1 MMETEAK
8 SLVHIEREMRE
19 SYMDY
24 AMSVIVSRALPDA
37 RDGLKP
43 VHRRILYAMH
53 ELGMRAGA
61 EFKKSARVVGEVL
74 GKFHPH
80 GDAAVYDTMVR
91 LVQDFAM
98 RNPLLEGQ
106 GNFGS
111 IDGDGPAAMRYTE
124 IRMSALGE
132 EMMIDIA
139 RDTVPFLDNFD
150 GTLREPIVL
159 PSKVPNLLVNG
170 ASGIAVGMAT
180 SIPPHNLS
188 EVCDALNYMLEHWL
202 RMEEISTEE
211 LMRFIKGPDFPTG
224 GILFQHPDGYENGK
238 SEGLLTAYE
247 TGRGKI
253 TLRSRLHSEA
263 IGNGK
268 TGIIITQLPY
278 QVNKASLVERI
289 ASLARQGRLEG
300 LADLRDESDR
310 NGLRLVLE
318 LGRNVKPEKL
328 LPLLYR
334 YTPLQDTFSIILLA
348 LVDGVPRLL
357 PLKRVLRIF
366 LEHRLVVLRKR
377 SIFELRKAEE
387 KAHILEGL
395 LVALSKLDV
404 VVDIIRRSRKTDSA
418 RQNLR
423 KSLKITD
430 VQSRAI
436 LDLPLGRLV
445 ALERRK
451 IRSDYQDNK
460 RRIQDLQTLLGSDE
474 IQRAAIVE
482 ELNEVKKLYQDNR
495 RTVISNGLIDKGI
508 GSQVMLP
515 EYSWITFSASGKLGR
530 IDQDIFPRPNTRNR
544 DTTQLFSRMQVSKHI
559 YAFTASGIVAR
570 INPRDLP
577 SVEQAHHG
585 QGFAYVSSLPSHENI
600 VSILGEKFDESLGE
614 FILLVTE
621 RGLVKRI
628 QFAKILRSRR
638 DPFPILKLKQ
648 EDRLIAAIQHNEDD
662 DILLLNSGGR
672 IICFAADQIRPSGIT
687 AGGILGMRLKST
699 KEKVVTAVSVL
710 RQPDIW
716 ICCVTEEGF
725 AGRISLEEIPRYQR
739 GALGL
744 LAMKMP
750 SNSKGL
756 ATADLGKTSDQILLV
771 SNLGRG
777 RIMRMGKVKEIKRG
791 SGIPTEIVALQ
802 NREKINRSINL
813 SISSM

>member
-1 MMETEAK
+1 MMETETK
-8 SLVHIEREMRE
+8 GSVHIESEMSE
-19 SYMDY
+19 AYMDY

-53 ELGMRAGA
+53 ELGMRAG
-61 EFKKSARVVGEVL
+61 EKFKKSARVVGEVL

-124 IRMSALGE
+124 VRMAALGE
-132 EMMIDIA
+132 EMMTDIA
-139 RDTVPFLDNFD
+139 RDTVPFSDNFD

-202 RMEEISTEE
+202 RIEEISTEE

-247 TGRGKI
+247 SGRGKI
-253 TLRSRLHSEA
+253 TVRSRLHSEP

-289 ASLARQGRLEG
+289 ASLAREGRLEG
-300 LADLRDESDR
+300 LTDLRDESDR

-318 LGRNVKPEKL
+318 LGRSVKPEKL

-357 PLKRVLRIF
+357 PLKRALSIF

-404 VVDIIRRSRKTDSA
+404 VVEIIRRSRKTDSA
-418 RQNLR
+418 RRNLR

-460 RRIQDLQTLLGSDE
+460 RRIKSLQSLLGSDE
-474 IQRAAIVE
+474 KQRAAIVE
-482 ELNEVKKLYQDNR
+482 EINEVKKLYQDGR
-495 RTVISNGLIDKGI
+495 RTTISNGSIDKEI
-508 GSQVMLP
+508 SSPDLLP
-515 EYSWITFSASGKLGR
+515 EFSWITFSASGKTGR
-530 IDQDIFPRPNTRNR
+530 IDQDTFPRPNTRNR
-544 DTTQLFSRMQVSKHI
+544 DTTQLFSRMQVSKQI
-559 YAFTASGIVAR
+559 YAFTASGNVAR

-577 SVEQAHHG
+577 SVDQAHQG
-585 QGFAYVSSLPSHENI
+585 QGFAYVSSLPSHEKI
-600 VSILGEKFDESLGE
+600 VSILSEKFDETISE
-614 FILLVTE
+614 FVLLVTE

-628 QFAKILRSRR
+628 QLEKLLKFRR
-638 DPFPILKLKQ
+638 DPFPILKLDQ
-648 EDRLIAAIQHNEDD
+648 EDQLITATQHEDD
-662 DILLLNSGGR
+662 DDLLLLNSNGR
-672 IICFAADQIRPSGIT
+672 IIRFAADQIRPSGIA
-687 AGGILGMRLKST
+687 AGGVRGMRLKGV
-699 KEKVVTAVSVL
+699 KEKVVTAISVP
-710 RQPDIW
+710 RHPEW
-716 ICCVTEEGF
+716 IACVTEEGF
-725 AGRISLEEIPRYQR
+725 AGRVLLDEIPRYQR
-739 GALGL
+739 GAQGL
-744 LAMKMP
+744 LALKMT

-756 ATADLGKTSDQILLV
+756 ATAVLGKSSDQILLV
-771 SNLGRG
+771 SNIGRG
-777 RIMRMGKVKEIKRG
+777 RIIRMGKVKEIKRG
-791 SGIPTEIVALQ
+791 SGIPTEIVTLQ
-802 NREKINRSINL
+802 DGEKINRSINL
-813 SISSM
+813 SISSK